1 MSKALKKGQIEIRD
15 SRLKAVENKYSH
27 RDYEIHI
34 DLPEFT
40 CLCPMT
46 GYPDFAIIRVTYIPD
61 KTILELKS
69 LKLYI
74 NKYRDQ
80 EIFHEEAVN
89 KILDDLVSV
98 CHPRWMELVGD
109 FNPRGNVKTEI
120 RAEYKKE

>member
-1 MSKALKKGQIEIRD
+1 MSKALKKG
-15 SRLKAVENKYSH
+15 
-27 RDYEIHI
+27 DYEIHI

-109 FNPRGNVKTEI
+109 FNPRGNVKTKI
-120 RAEYKKE
+120 CAEYKREK